1 MFAMNVGDVDALL
14 VRLDAR
20 HPGLKKVI
28 TEREE
33 GNTRNA
39 LGELIEHF
47 RNRSMPNYLFGD
59 SDISR
64 FDDPSSIEE
73 AERVCNHEILGH
85 CFGKQIDWRFNA
97 TAETSRD
104 SEWTWSL
111 VRHNFWVPL
120 ARAYGLTKQEKY
132 AREFVNQL
140 KSFVAAWP
148 VEPHMDILQANMN
161 YPGDAWRSIDAA
173 IRIYTAW
180 LPAMAYFQKSPS
192 WDEEGWFYFLH
203 SIYEH
208 AEFLCTHYSNHTH
221 CSNWLTMECSALFQ
235 LGVMF
240 PEFRRAPEWKKLGYQ
255 RVCHEI
261 RYQFDHYGVHMER
274 TPVYHLVS
282 TLAFLQ
288 AYRLAVLNDVPVPP
302 YMLPILERSAE
313 FLMQLVKPDFTLPMI
328 GDADRISLSSRK
340 ADQSPYEGMNLTID
354 PVDLNEIRAFF
365 STMAD
370 LTGREDFAYFASGR
384 RQGSPP
390 QQLCFSLPD
399 PGFYIFRT
407 GWQETDSYFL
417 VTGTQIERGSN
428 GAHSHSDAAHLE
440 LQVEGEDVLIDT
452 GRYLYGNCS
461 RLDWWQY
468 FQSTRAHTTLEVDS
482 RPMAVVPDTSP
493 EVRCL
498 RTFCHR
504 FESSPKI
511 DLVEVSHNGYAF
523 LPEPVFHLRRVF
535 YFKPSLWLIDD
546 VITGIGK
553 HEYRLCFNFAPGQL
567 EAIDGD
573 PGTYTFSGTRVRIRC
588 LPLLKQGLSTEV
600 FAGSPEPKGG
610 WVSYA
615 YSEKVPIPQLIYK
628 KQGCLPARFVT
639 VMYRE
644 QRGSA
649 VLADSKGIDRLEIE
663 LDSAGNLWNVVLD
676 FNGYTINEA

>member
-1 MFAMNVGDVDALL
+1 MEDRDVNALL
-14 VRLDAR
+14 TNLDGAYPDLAKVR
-20 HPGLKKVI
+20 
-28 TEREE
+28 REKE
-33 GNTRNA
+33 NGNISKA
-39 LGELIEHF
+39 LGELVEHF
-47 RNRSMPNYLFGD
+47 RNRSMPVYLFD
-59 SDISR
+59 ESDISK
-64 FDDPSSIEE
+64 FDDPSLIEE
-73 AERVCNHEILGH
+73 AERVCDHEILGYS
-85 CFGKQIDWRFNA
+85 FGEQIDWHFNA

-111 VRHNFWVPL
+111 VRHNFWIPL

-132 AREFVNQL
+132 AREFVSQL

-148 VEPHMDILQANMN
+148 VEPHMDTFQANMN

-192 WDEEGWFYFLH
+192 WDEEGWFYFLL
-203 SIYEH
+203 SVYEH
-208 AEFLCTHYSNHTH
+208 AEFLCIHYSNHTH

-240 PEFRRAPEWKKLGYQ
+240 PEFQRASEWKKLGYQ
-255 RVCHEI
+255 RICHEV
-261 RYQFDHYGVHMER
+261 RYQFDHHGVHIER

-282 TLAFLQ
+282 VLAFFQ
-288 AYRLAVLNDVPVPP
+288 AYRLAILNNIPVPP

-313 FLMQLVKPDFTLPMI
+313 FLMKLVKADFTLPMI
-328 GDADRISLSSRK
+328 GDADRISLSSRT
-340 ADQSPYEGMNLTID
+340 ADESPYEGMNLTAD

-365 STMAD
+365 STMAE

-384 RQGSPP
+384 KRGGAPR
-390 QQLCFSLPD
+390 QLCFSLPD
-399 PGFYIFRT
+399 SGFYVFRT

-417 VTGTQIERGSN
+417 VTGTQVERGSN
-428 GAHSHSDAAHLE
+428 GAHSHSDAGHLE
-440 LQVEGEDVLIDT
+440 LHVEGEDVLVDT

-468 FQSTRAHTTLEVDS
+468 FRSTRAHNTLEVDS
-482 RPMAVVPDTSP
+482 RPLGIVPDTSP

-546 VITGIGK
+546 VITGLGA

-567 EAIDGD
+567 DAIDGD
-573 PGTYTFSGTRVRIRC
+573 PETYIYSGNRVRVRC
-588 LPLLKQGLSTEV
+588 LPLLKQGLSTEMLV
-600 FAGSPEPKGG
+600 GSLEPKGG

-615 YSEKVPIPQLIYK
+615 YSKKIATPQLIHK
-628 KQGCLPARFVT
+628 KEGRVPARFVT
-639 VMYRE
+639 ALYQE

-649 VLADSKGIDRLEIE
+649 VLTDSKGIDRLEIE
-663 LDSAGNLWNVVLD
+663 LDSGGHLWNVILGIDV
-676 FNGYTINEA
+676 YTINKI